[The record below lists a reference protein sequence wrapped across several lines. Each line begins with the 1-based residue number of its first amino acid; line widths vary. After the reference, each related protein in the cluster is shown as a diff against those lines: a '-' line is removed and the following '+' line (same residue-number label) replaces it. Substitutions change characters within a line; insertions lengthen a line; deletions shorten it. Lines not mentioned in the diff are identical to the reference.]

1 MALSPR
7 TYRQQRIEKLERELH
22 DLRDQKRSGFLFP
35 WEEEK
40 VNAKALDIQTEIDEL
55 KGSDPTDRPLSAKAA
70 YAVAVVCL
78 SYGLL
83 AESHGTFMFGVF
95 ALVVGLL
102 GSMKSDGK

>member
-7 TYRQQRIEKLERELH
+7 EYRKQRIEKLERELH
-22 DLRDQKRSGFLFP
+22 ELRDKRRSGLLFP

-40 VNAKALDIQTEIDEL
+40 VNAKAKEISDEIEEL
-55 KGSDPTDRPLSAKAA
+55 KAPTALEKPAGIKIAYTIAA
-70 YAVAVVCL
+70 VFMV
-78 SYGLL
+78 YGLL

-102 GSMKSDGK
+102 GAMKGIDN